1 MQDEPQAE
9 EQDALAEARK
19 TIARQTEELE
29 RLRGQLA
36 ADQFGKELR
45 DAFSLA
51 VTTGTI
57 AAPVVHSRLLET
69 IVEMAAHVISARA
82 ASLYFVDEASQE
94 LVVEHS
100 LGPKAE
106 EVKEIRVPLGQGIV
120 GVVAATGQ
128 PMAVWDAQS
137 DPRHAAD
144 IAERLGYLPK
154 SILGVPLLYSDQVI
168 GVLELFDKEGG
179 SKFNSMDLETLELFA
194 NQAAI
199 AIEQSRTLQN
209 LTLLISHVLRS
220 VGQVPDEQARKLREG
235 ARGFAQHLEE
245 NPAYSQA
252 LELARLTQ
260 EIAQHGPSE
269 QGLCQTMLR
278 GFAEYL
284 RSRPQPIGDLW
295 TVDDLARAN
304 EILGLH
310 H

>member
-1 MQDEPQAE
+1 MARERGQPLELSRNELAALRRRAARTRDRGGYVMKDEPQAE

-19 TIARQTEELE
+19 TIARQTAELE

-45 DAFSLA
+45 DVFSLA

-57 AAPVVHSRLLET
+57 ATPVVHSRLLET

-82 ASLYFVDEASQE
+82 ASLYFIDEESQE

-100 LGPKAE
+100 LGPKAG
-106 EVKEIRVPLGQGIV
+106 EVKGIRVPLGHGIV

-154 SILGVPLLYSDQVI
+154 SILGVPLLYSDRVI

-209 LTLLISHVLRS
+209 LTLLIS
-220 VGQVPDEQARKLREG
+220 
-235 ARGFAQHLEE
+235 
-245 NPAYSQA
+245 N
-252 LELARLTQ
+252 
-260 EIAQHGPSE
+260 
-269 QGLCQTMLR
+269 
-278 GFAEYL
+278 
-284 RSRPQPIGDLW
+284 
-295 TVDDLARAN
+295 
-304 EILGLH
+304 
-310 H
+310 